1 MEDNAVCNNEYGEEC
16 GDEENDENG
25 DDYKDAD
32 MIFVKCSHKQ
42 NFDILNLF
50 AGGNFLDPGDFFCE
64 LMNRW

>member
-16 GDEENDENG
+16 GDEENDEDG

-32 MIFVKCSHKQ
+32 MIFVKCLHEQ

-50 AGGNFLDPGDFFCE
+50 AGGHFLNPGDFF
-64 LMNRW
+64 LMW